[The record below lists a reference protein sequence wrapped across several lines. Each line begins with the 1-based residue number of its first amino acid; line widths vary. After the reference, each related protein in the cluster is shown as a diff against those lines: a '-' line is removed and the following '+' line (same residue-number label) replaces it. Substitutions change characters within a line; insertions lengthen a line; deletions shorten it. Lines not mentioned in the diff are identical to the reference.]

1 MSNTSVYDM
10 PLPMDTE
17 FHMFFLPHRL
27 YIDAAQ
33 ILMERNIYYRSVI
46 WRKVPAMYQN
56 CQEAA
61 TKKFA
66 EAGYPD
72 PKYMSAIISRIRPD
86 VMWDF
91 CLRLFGPNTDPVFL
105 AKEEERQKA
114 AEAEYWECVAP
125 FLEKEREENSHET
138 SEGD

>member
-56 CQEAA
+56 CQEVA

-86 VMWDF
+86 VMWD
-91 CLRLFGPNTDPVFL
+91 
-105 AKEEERQKA
+105 
-114 AEAEYWECVAP
+114 
-125 FLEKEREENSHET
+125 
-138 SEGD
+138 

>member
-1 MSNTSVYDM
+1 MGPGCSYKLRIKRQGNAVWSHT
-10 PLPMDTE
+10 PQ
-17 FHMFFLPHRL
+17 L

-56 CQEAA
+56 CQEVA

-66 EAGYPD
+66 EADYPD